1 MAGSKSLAC
10 DVILAVPH
18 ATFALPEPRVGL
30 AALAGGLLR
39 LPRAVGEKRAA
50 EIALTGRTVAA
61 DEAERIS
68 LVHRLVPAD
77 ALVDQAVAL
86 GLRMARYSPL
96 SLAATLAA
104 IDWGRGR
111 PLDDATASQ
120 MRLPSVRALFASDHV
135 REGPLAFA
143 EKRAPNWS

>member
-1 MAGSKSLAC
+1 M
-10 DVILAVPH
+10 
-18 ATFALPEPRVGL
+18 
-30 AALAGGLLR
+30 
-39 LPRAVGEKRAA
+39 GEKRAA

-61 DEAERIS
+61 DEAERIG
-68 LVHRLVPAD
+68 LVHRVVPAD

-86 GLRMARYSPL
+86 GLRMARCSPL

-104 IDWGRGR
+104 IDWGQGR

-120 MRLPSVRALFASDHV
+120 MTLPSVRALFASDHV